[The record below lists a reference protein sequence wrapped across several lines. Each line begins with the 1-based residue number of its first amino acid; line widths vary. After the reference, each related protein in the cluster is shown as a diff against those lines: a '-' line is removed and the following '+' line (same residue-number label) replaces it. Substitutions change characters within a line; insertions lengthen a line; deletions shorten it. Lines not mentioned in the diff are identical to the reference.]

1 MKKQGIVAAHLIVL
15 LAFFTA
21 SAIWIENSSAQIIWL
36 ALVLIVINVLF
47 LVLFQKQRRQQF
59 LTLNKEIKRKNAI
72 ITQKNTLESKTL
84 SDTPTGIILMD
95 NTFNIHYANESAKTI
110 FQNKMENKTLDIIHQ
125 PIKKAI
131 TDGTLNRSTV
141 FKVYED
147 YYEVHYILSIPAL
160 FLYKVSEREHL
171 RKVYDKHT
179 AVVGVIHL
187 DNFEDA
193 ISVLDVQERNKIQGK
208 LLGALDQ
215 WSEKYE
221 FHLAP
226 VSSSKLY
233 AFMQKENL
241 EKTIEDSFSI
251 IDEIAS
257 ISKENDILITMSG
270 GFACANIPLSS
281 LANIADEALD
291 LALSRGGD
299 QVVINIQGEDFK
311 YFGGNTN
318 TQEKRTRISSRIHAR
333 KLDMMFKERERVFI
347 APHKFP
353 DSDALG
359 AAIGVLKMAFA
370 SNKEAYI
377 VLDYDAL
384 DDTVSKILQLVEYE
398 YEPLLESILTLSR
411 ANNMATKD
419 DMIVLV
425 DHHSHGQLLDD
436 KFFSVFSHVAV
447 IDHHRKLSDSVKNTE
462 LVYIEPYASST
473 SELIIEMINVF
484 PSNVNVNAFEATV
497 MLSGMIVDTNNFMY
511 RTGTRT
517 FEAAS
522 ILKKYGADTYK
533 VKNMLRESLK
543 DIQIKAE
550 MMRRVEVFNKRF
562 AVVIVPDDTDS
573 NRSFLAKI
581 ADDLLDIDNI
591 VAAFAIGTLEN
602 RTVGI
607 SARSL
612 EGFSVQ
618 TLMERFGGG
627 GHLNNAGAQLDSG
640 TPEEIIHELIEILED
655 IGQEERPMKVILKK
669 DLKSKGKKGE
679 VIDVAPGYA
688 NYLLTSKQAIE
699 ATPENIQALEDEK
712 TKVKEAANKHYEDM
726 KELKKRIDY
735 RAVKMYVKVGK
746 QGKVF
751 NKINTK
757 QMADAFSQQH
767 GIKLDK
773 SKIQL
778 DHSIDALGS
787 YSIDVKLHKD
797 VKATFEL
804 MVMEK

>member
-1 MKKQGIVAAHLIVL
+1 MKKQFIVVSHLLILLGFL
-15 LAFFTA
+15 LASAMWNEFFTA
-21 SAIWIENSSAQIIWL
+21 HIFGL
-36 ALVLIVINVLF
+36 ALGLIGVSALF
-47 LVLFQKQRRQQF
+47 LLLFQKKTREQF
-59 LTLNKEIKRKNAI
+59 ITLNKELKRKNAV
-72 ITQKNTLESKTL
+72 ITQKDTLESKTL

-95 NTFNIHYANESAKTI
+95 NAYNIHYANQSAKKI
-110 FQNKMENKTLDIIHQ
+110 FQNRMENKTLDIIHK

-131 TDGTLNRSTV
+131 VDGTLNTPTV

-147 YYEVHYILSIPAL
+147 FYEVHYISSIPAL
-160 FLYKVSEREHL
+160 FLYKVSERERL
-171 RKVYDKHT
+171 RKAYDRHT
-179 AVVGVIHL
+179 GVVGVIHL

-193 ISVLDVQERNKIQGK
+193 ISVLDVQERNEIQGK

-241 EKTIEDSFSI
+241 EKAIEDGFSI

-333 KLDMMFKERERVFI
+333 KLDMMFEDRDRIFI

-370 SNKEAYI
+370 SNKEAFI
-377 VLDYDAL
+377 VLDRDAL
-384 DDTVSKILQLVEYE
+384 DDTVTKILQLVEYE
-398 YEPLLESILTLSR
+398 YEPLLESIIPITKV
-411 ANNMATKD
+411 NNMATKE
-419 DMIVLV
+419 DMVVLV
-425 DHHSHGQLLDD
+425 DHHSKGQMLDPGFLE
-436 KFFSVFSHVAV
+436 KFAHIAV
-447 IDHHRKLSDSVKNTE
+447 IDHHRKLSDAVRKAE
-462 LVYIEPYASST
+462 LSYIEPYASSS
-473 SELIIEMINVF
+473 SELIIEMINVY
-484 PSNVNVNAFEATV
+484 PHTVTVNAFEATV

-511 RTGTRT
+511 RTGART

-533 VKNMLRESLK
+533 VKNILRESLK
-543 DIQIKAE
+543 EIQIKAE
-550 MMRRVEVFNKRF
+550 MLRRVEVFNKRF
-562 AVVIVPDDTDS
+562 AVVIVPDDIDS
-573 NRSFLAKI
+573 DRSFLAKI

-602 RTVGI
+602 HTVGI

-627 GHLNNAGAQLDSG
+627 GHLNNAGAQIESDD
-640 TPEEIIHELIEILED
+640 PEDVKQELIEILED

-669 DLKSKGKKGE
+669 DLKNKGKKGE

-712 TKVKEAANKHYEDM
+712 TKQKEAAEKHFEDM

-757 QMADAFSQQH
+757 QIAEAFEEQH
-767 GIKLDK
+767 GIHIDK

-778 DHSIDALGS
+778 DHSIDALGT
-787 YSIDVKLHKD
+787 YSIDIKLHKD

>member
-1 MKKQGIVAAHLIVL
+1 MKKQLIIITHLLILAGLGVISIYFDELLTFPILGVAAI
-15 LAFFTA
+15 
-21 SAIWIENSSAQIIWL
+21 
-36 ALVLIVINVLF
+36 LVGFNTLF
-47 LVLFQKQRRQQF
+47 LLLFQKRTRQNF
-59 LTLNKEIKRKNAI
+59 LTLNKEIKRKNSI
-72 ITQKNTLESKTL
+72 ITQKETLESKVL

-95 NTFNIHYANESAKTI
+95 NAYNIHYANKTAKKI
-110 FQNKMENKTLDIIHQ
+110 FQNRMENKTLGIIHE
-125 PIKKAI
+125 PLKKAI
-131 TDGTLNRSTV
+131 ENNALTHPSV
-141 FKVYED
+141 FRVYEE
-147 YYEVHYILSIPAL
+147 YYEVHYVKSIPAI
-160 FLYKVSEREHL
+160 FIYKVSERERL
-171 RKVYDKHT
+171 REAYDRHT

-187 DNFEDA
+187 DNFDDA
-193 ISVLDVQERNKIQGK
+193 IGVLDVQERNEIQGK

-241 EKTIEDSFSI
+241 EKAIEDGFSI

-299 QVVINIQGEDFK
+299 QVVINIQGENFK

-333 KLDMMFKERERVFI
+333 KLDMMFENRDRIFI
-347 APHKFP
+347 APHQFP

-398 YEPLLESILTLSR
+398 YEPLLEFILPIGKAAVMT
-411 ANNMATKD
+411 TKD
-419 DMIVLV
+419 DMLVLV
-425 DHHSHGQLLDD
+425 DHHSKGQLLDA
-436 KFFSVFSHVAV
+436 KFLNEFTHIAV
-447 IDHHRKLSDSVKNTE
+447 IDHHRKLSDAVSNST
-462 LVYIEPYASST
+462 LSYIEPYASST

-484 PSNVNVNAFEATV
+484 PKTVTVNAFEATV

-511 RTGTRT
+511 RTGART

-533 VKNMLRESLK
+533 VKNILRESLK
-543 DIQIKAE
+543 ELQIKAE
-550 MMRRVEVFNKRF
+550 MLRRVEVFNKRF
-562 AVVIVPDDTDS
+562 AVVIVPDDIDS
-573 NRSFLAKI
+573 DRSFLAKI

-591 VAAFAIGTLEN
+591 VAAFAIGSLEN
-602 RTVGI
+602 HTVGI

-627 GHLNNAGAQLDSG
+627 GHLNNAGAQIDAKH
-640 TPEEIIHELIEILED
+640 PEDIKQELIEILQD

-669 DLKSKGKKGE
+669 DLKNKGKKGE

-699 ATPENIQALEDEK
+699 ATPENIQSLEDER
-712 TKVKEAANKHYEDM
+712 TKQKEAADKHVEDM

-757 QMADAFSQQH
+757 QIAEAFEEQH
-767 GIKLDK
+767 SVSIDK
-773 SKIQL
+773 NKIQL
-778 DHSIDALGS
+778 DHSIDALGT

-797 VKATFEL
+797 IKATFEL